1 MADSFKAGEGERE
14 LNVKEL
20 KEMLAFQKDI
30 TQEIRDRRRILEQ
43 AHRLDSSIEASLQEQ
58 MAIQSHRNKAL
69 AEQHEELQ
77 RSLMAMV
84 LIKDNADQTAKIEAK
99 RLVDVTANKIKSLEL
114 EVAMS
119 KALFDKH
126 LEKLKEIQS
135 QHDFIKKSIGDRLG
149 LELKELSTY
158 KSVKD
163 EIAKTFPDMRMAT
176 AGTLAMIMTVAS
188 FGKEVYKSFEEAA
201 ASFRKYMGM
210 QRAASQ
216 PIKDMAEDM
225 AVNLQHVGV
234 QIKGVYDATQ
244 MLGEQMG
251 GVHGVTKELIQTTAL
266 LNAQLGVSE
275 DYSAGVMRNLAVA
288 SKSTMRAQKDMTY
301 FAAAMSEAGG
311 VPLNLVMGDV
321 AKMSGTAFAMISK
334 TPLAIIKSAVEA
346 RKLGTTIN
354 DMARASESII
364 DFQNSVNAEMEAS
377 VLLGQSINLQ
387 RARHLAYNKDL
398 VGSTKEILRI
408 ARDVDF
414 ENLDVFQM
422 QAFARATGRSVDEL
436 TKMIQAEREMDEIRS
451 STDPKVQRQLKAYEA
466 MKLANEANA
475 KANGKN
481 LELLITQKANQER
494 ITAVTQRWNQ
504 FLMEISRVFL
514 PIIDGIL
521 RSLLFVFEKIAFVTE
536 WLNNTFGKY
545 TTSILF
551 TVVAATK
558 LFKSFTA
565 IRGVLGTVLGY
576 LSPKKLGGMITDLF
590 KRTTQGAEQ
599 VAKSAANVGQ
609 DVSKTVAATAEN
621 VGKGAKS
628 IFVSVSEA
636 IKEIAGNLSS
646 ALKDVFVNIS
656 EGVGEALK
664 NISSGVGEAISNIA
678 QGIGKGIE
686 VIFKGLARGLE
697 YMGQPK
703 VFKGIA
709 AVALLGVSLVPF
721 AFAMS
726 LMTNLNWKSLGVA
739 AVAMVAFTAAAFG
752 LGALIAG
759 PGAIIFGAGVIG
771 IAALGVALIP
781 FAFAAKKAAEAMVL
795 LGQGF
800 GKIIGGLERLSNL
813 SFIKTVA
820 QLHNLTNAIKS
831 VSSALSGIPSLKLEK
846 LSNVADMYVP
856 VAQVTPTETKLLVPE
871 TQRTQHIAPSVVR
884 QDDASSHTL
893 KEILSAIN
901 LLNKNLESGKIR
913 VYVDG
918 QLMSA
923 TLACQTAFKGGYG
936 MNVV

>member
-20 KEMLAFQKDI
+20 KDMLAFQKDI

-126 LEKLKEIQS
+126 LERLKEIQS

-158 KSVKD
+158 KSIKD

-176 AGTLAMIMTVAS
+176 AGTLAMIMTIAS

-201 ASFRKYMGM
+201 ASFRRYMGM

-251 GVHGVTKELIQTTAL
+251 GVHGVTRELIQTTAL

-301 FAAAMSEAGG
+301 FAASMSEAGG

-354 DMARASESII
+354 DIARASESIL

-387 RARHLAYNKDL
+387 RARHLAYNKEL

-451 STDPKVQRQLKAYEA
+451 STDPKVQRQLKTYEA
-466 MKLANEANA
+466 MKVANESNA

-481 LELLITQKANQER
+481 LELLIMQKANQER

-551 TVVAATK
+551 TVVAAAK

-565 IRGVLGTVLGY
+565 IQGVVGSILGY
-576 LSPKKLGGMITDLF
+576 LSPKKLGGMITDFF
-590 KRTTQGAEQ
+590 KRTTQGTEQ
-599 VAKSAANVGQ
+599 AAKSVAHVGRA
-609 DVSKTVAATAEN
+609 VSKLGTG
-621 VGKGAKS
+621 VGKSIAWIGAGVGRGIKS
-628 IFVSVSEA
+628 IF
-636 IKEIAGNLSS
+636 
-646 ALKDVFVNIS
+646 
-656 EGVGEALK
+656 
-664 NISSGVGEAISNIA
+664 
-678 QGIGKGIE
+678 Q
-686 VIFKGLARGLE
+686 GLARGLE

-739 AVAMVAFTAAAFG
+739 AVAMIAFTAAAFG

-771 IAALGVALIP
+771 IAALGMALIP

-800 GKIIGGLERLSNL
+800 GEIIGGLERLSNL
-813 SFIKTVA
+813 SFIKTVV
-820 QLHNLTNAIKS
+820 QLHNLTKAIKS

-871 TQRTQHIAPSVVR
+871 TQRTQHVEPSVVR
-884 QDDASSHTL
+884 QDEASSHTL

-901 LLNKNLESGKIR
+901 LLNKNLESGKIG

-923 TLACQTAFKGGYG
+923 TVARQTAFKGGYG
-936 MNVV
+936 MNVA